1 MYSRFNLISY
11 INFWDKK
18 KMLKLANRIY
28 LESEIIVK
36 SKVSLNQLIN
46 TFNADDVNVRV
57 MGISMAGDRVTN

>member
-1 MYSRFNLISY
+1 
-11 INFWDKK
+11 
-18 KMLKLANRIY
+18 MLKLANRIY